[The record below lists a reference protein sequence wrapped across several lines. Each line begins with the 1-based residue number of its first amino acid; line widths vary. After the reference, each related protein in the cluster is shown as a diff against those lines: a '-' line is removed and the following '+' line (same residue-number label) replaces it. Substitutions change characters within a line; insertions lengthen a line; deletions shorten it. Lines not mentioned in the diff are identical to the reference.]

1 MVCQM
6 EGRAGEVLEKVT
18 EFLAGEGVAAYLVG
32 GFVRDSLLDRQSAD
46 LDIAVGAPAPDLARR
61 GAEVLGG
68 KYVLLDRENGV
79 ARVVIS
85 GKGRRWYC
93 DFAGLRGSI
102 EEDLAHRDFTIDAM
116 AVRLVGDGNKIIDP
130 FAGRRDLETGLVR
143 AVGPDVFRN
152 DPVRMLRAVRLAAE
166 FGFQVEEG
174 TAALVQE
181 SAHLVARTAGERVR
195 EELMRTLA
203 PAGAASHVRYLDR
216 LGLLLAIIP
225 ELGPTRGCRQPKEHY
240 WDVFDHSL
248 EAVTALERLLR
259 KGDGGGEAAVSRA
272 LWSPV
277 MSRYFDRKVR
287 GFPRRVLLKFAALL
301 HDIAKPRTRS
311 FDEEKGRVR
320 FLGHSQEGEDL
331 AMEIMGRLRFSRLE
345 KAMVGGV
352 IHHHLRPTQLTND
365 DLPSSRAIYRYYR
378 DTADVALDT
387 LFFSLA
393 DHWATRGPKL
403 DLEAWDDH
411 VRVVEYIIKER
422 ERGQG
427 TVSPPKL
434 IDGHDLIDLLGDA
447 PGSRIGRVLEM
458 VREAQAAG
466 EVSGRDE
473 ALALAKEHLDLE
485 RET

>member
-1 MVCQM
+1 MRQV
-6 EGRAGEVLEKVT
+6 EGRAGEVLERVT
-18 EFLAGEGVAAYLVG
+18 DFLAGEGVAAYLVG
-32 GFVRDSLLDRQSAD
+32 GWVRDSLMHRQSAD
-46 LDIAVGAPAPDLARR
+46 LDIAVAAPAPDLARR

-79 ARVVIS
+79 ARVVVS

-116 AVRLVGDGNKIIDP
+116 AVRLAGGGGEIIDP
-130 FAGRRDLETGLVR
+130 FAGREDLAKGLVR
-143 AVGPDVFRN
+143 AVGPEVFRD

-166 FGFQVEEG
+166 FDFRVEEG
-174 TAALVQE
+174 TEALIQE
-181 SAHLVARTAGERVR
+181 SSHLVSRAAGERVR
-195 EELMRTLA
+195 EELMRVLA
-203 PAGAASHVRYLDR
+203 LAGAASHVRYLDR
-216 LGLLLAIIP
+216 LGLLPAIIP

-248 EAVTALERLLR
+248 ETVTALERLLR

-272 LWSPV
+272 PWSPAL
-277 MSRYFDRKVR
+277 SRYFDRKVG
-287 GFPRRVLLKFAALL
+287 GFPRRALLKFAALL
-301 HDIAKPRTRS
+301 HDVAKPQTRS
-311 FDEEKGRVR
+311 FDEAKGRFR
-320 FLGHSQEGEDL
+320 FLGHSQAGVDL
-331 AMEIMGRLRFSRLE
+331 ALEVMGRLRFSRLE
-345 KAMVGGV
+345 KAVVGGV
-352 IHHHLRPTQLTND
+352 ILHHLRPTQLANE
-365 DLPSSRAIYRYYR
+365 DLPSRRAIYRYYR

-403 DLEAWDDH
+403 DPEAWGDH
-411 VRVVEYIIKER
+411 ARVVEYIIEEQER
-422 ERGQG
+422 EEA

-434 IDGHDLIDLLGDA
+434 IDGHDLIDVLGA
-447 PGSRIGRVLEM
+447 TPGSRLGRVLET

-466 EVSGRDE
+466 EISGRDE
-473 ALALAKEHLDLE
+473 ALALAKKQLELE